1 MSFKLKSGNKP
12 PFKII
17 GASPVKSNGETHK
30 ERVTKENKRLKE
42 VYEQDKKS
50 YSDSTA
56 SYENRIKAYDLL
68 KGKKFNEK
76 NAQKSLDEFNKLKQ
90 ENKERG
96 VYFDFRIAH
105 IKPPGQKLSWFN
117 QNKEKLLYIGDRST
131 DYGSRPTGVWDDLTK
146 EDIAK
151 QLKPKKKPVKP
162 KYRKTITN
170 APPLKPITPSLVD
183 KSKSPAVPKPK
194 KVLPLNL
201 AKHIG
206 KNGELKFGPTLKGR
220 SNRDVSKDGSHNLQ
234 IQKVNGRD
242 GKRNVISTKQLNQY
256 IKDGLI
262 EIYHD
267 KNQKKYRVV
276 R

>member
-12 PFKII
+12 PFKIM
-17 GASPVKSNGETHK
+17 GASPVKNNGETHN
-30 ERVTKENKRLKE
+30 ERVTKENKRFKE

-68 KGKKFNEK
+68 KGKRFTEGEFSKAWEQTKKLLEENK
-76 NAQKSLDEFNKLKQ
+76 KRGIYDEFDI
-90 ENKERG
+90 
-96 VYFDFRIAH
+96 V
-105 IKPPGQKLSWFN
+105 GQTSHMN
-117 QNKEKLLYIGDRST
+117 RPST
-131 DYGSRPTGVWDDLTK
+131 RVMQGHKGGGLWDDSLTK

-170 APPLKPITPSLVD
+170 VPPLKPIIPSLVG
-183 KSKSPAVPKPK
+183 KSKSPAAPKPK

-201 AKHIG
+201 VKHIG
-206 KNGELKFGPTLKGR
+206 EGGELKFGPTLKGR
-220 SNRDVSKDGSHNLQ
+220 KGHRDVSKDGSHNLQ
-234 IQKVNGRD
+234 IQKVNGRG
-242 GKRNVISTKQLNQY
+242 GKRNVISTNQLNQY

-262 EIYHD
+262 EKYYD
-267 KNQKKYRVV
+267 RNQKKYRVV